1 MRTPT
6 LHHTD
11 DHPNR
16 GEIFG
21 VLAQMI
27 HLRDEELPVLADRW
41 VNTELAV
48 RARSKAL
55 SPDSPLILEVLTA
68 FDSVSFLFAEDLHGA
83 ADYLTVEPKITVVA
97 LKAIRDAIA
106 AAYARPVLTDDE
118 HAELMRPW
126 RSLFVANAFSE
137 PDFGPDRSDI
147 ARLFGLLPTLAGR
160 CHDDLGQRLSRSVD
174 DRSAGVDPVAHHAA
188 LDAAW
193 NAAIITRRRRL
204 WRLARRT
211 GTEAFSRRCPR
222 CANRVSNE
230 EDVQLL
236 AYCLG
241 AVYALLVHDA
251 LDDTSFRL
259 LYNPVA
265 GLIPRQRQ
273 ASAGD
278 SSKL

>member
-1 MRTPT
+1 LHRTE
-6 LHHTD
+6 

-27 HLRDEELPVLADRW
+27 HLGDEQLPALADRW
-41 VNTELAV
+41 VNTEV
-48 RARSKAL
+48 VSRARSKAL

-68 FDSVSFLFAEDLHGA
+68 FDSVSFLFAEDLDGS
-83 ADYLTVEPKITVVA
+83 ADYLTVEPNVTLVA

-106 AAYARPVLTDDE
+106 AAYAQPVLSDVE
-118 HAELMRPW
+118 HAELLAPW
-126 RSLFVANAFSE
+126 RSIFPTNSFAE
-137 PDFGPDRSDI
+137 PDFGPDRGDI
-147 ARLFGLLPTLAGR
+147 ARLFRLLPSLAGR
-160 CHDDLGQRLSRSVD
+160 CHDDVGRLLFESVS
-174 DRSAGVDPVAHHAA
+174 DRSAGTDPVAHSAA

-193 NAAIITRRRRL
+193 AAAVVTRRRRL

-211 GTEAFSRRCPR
+211 GTEAFGTRCPACTER
-222 CANRVSNE
+222 AQTD

-241 AVYALLVHDA
+241 GVYAMLVRDAIDDESFHVLHD
-251 LDDTSFRL
+251 
-259 LYNPVA
+259 PIA

-273 ASAGD
+273 APAADADGR
-278 SSKL
+278 